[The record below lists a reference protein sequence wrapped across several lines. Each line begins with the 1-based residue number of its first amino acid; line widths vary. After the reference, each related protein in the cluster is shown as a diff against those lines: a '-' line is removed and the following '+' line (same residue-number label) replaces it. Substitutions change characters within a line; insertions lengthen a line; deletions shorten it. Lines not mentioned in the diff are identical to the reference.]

1 MECGI
6 HAKGVGMVA
15 ANDEKRLPP
24 YVSYR
29 TFRNFTIDLRQGIP
43 SRVDRSFWGTKMAGS
58 TGIQLMTALR
68 FLSLIDEGDRPT
80 EKLVRI
86 VESEGRER
94 QEILKGIVRDKYAF
108 VFDSLE
114 LERATPAELGEK
126 FKEQGA
132 EGDVGRKCIAFFVA
146 AANDAEIP
154 LSPFILKKTRA
165 ARTTSRPKRAATKS
179 PLQKVKG
186 GRVLEAPAGFP
197 ARIAWEELLLSKF
210 PSFDPSWPD
219 EVKVKWFDAFDQLMR
234 RKPAGGSEEGDKR
247 PVS

>member
-1 MECGI
+1 MAE
-6 HAKGVGMVA
+6 
-15 ANDEKRLPP
+15 ANDAKRLPP

-29 TFRNFTIDLRQGIP
+29 TFRNFLLDLGQGIP
-43 SRVDRSFWGTKMAGS
+43 SRVDRSYWGTKMAGS

-94 QEILKGIVRDKYAF
+94 QETLKGIVRDKYAF

-126 FKEQGA
+126 FRQQGA

-146 AANDAEIP
+146 AANDADIP

-165 ARTTSRPKRAATKS
+165 ARTTSRPKRAATRPSLHKG
-179 PLQKVKG
+179 KG
-186 GRVLEAPAGFP
+186 GMVSEVPAGFP
-197 ARIAWEELLLSKF
+197 ARIAWEEMLLSKF

-219 EVKVKWFDAFDQLMR
+219 EVKVRWFDAFDQLMR
-234 RKPAGGSEEGDKR
+234 RKPGEGGEEGGKR
-247 PVS
+247 PID